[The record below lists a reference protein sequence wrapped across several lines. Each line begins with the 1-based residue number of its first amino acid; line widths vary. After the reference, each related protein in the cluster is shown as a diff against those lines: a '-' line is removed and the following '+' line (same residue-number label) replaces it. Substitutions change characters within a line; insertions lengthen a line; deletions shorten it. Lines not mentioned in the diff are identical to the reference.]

1 MFSCVRAR
9 GEIKHP
15 QQMISHQRGD
25 RLVLE
30 FCWGF
35 AGQIC
40 YLMDIALAL
49 RRILSHANT
58 GFRGS
63 VSRTLWVVS
72 KISTYS
78 VFPPVCVCCL
88 TVCSLERLCFG
99 ADRWNEWSQAGQAEL
114 R

>member
-30 FCWGF
+30 FYWGF

-78 VFPPVCVCCL
+78 VFPPVCVCC
-88 TVCSLERLCFG
+88 V
-99 ADRWNEWSQAGQAEL
+99 
-114 R
+114 